1 MFYQTLSVMP
11 LLIIS
16 MLAVLHSKY
25 CDCGNECLET
35 VALLSANLSA
45 ILPGPFASQ
54 FFFSFSWCLLP
65 NILNGDDQVD
75 KHSHRLSIKI
85 MWLYL
90 AASVTLRQ
98 LN

>member
-35 VALLSANLSA
+35 VGLLSANLSA

-54 FFFSFSWCLLP
+54 FFFFFHGAFYPIS
-65 NILNGDDQVD
+65 
-75 KHSHRLSIKI
+75 
-85 MWLYL
+85 
-90 AASVTLRQ
+90 
-98 LN
+98 